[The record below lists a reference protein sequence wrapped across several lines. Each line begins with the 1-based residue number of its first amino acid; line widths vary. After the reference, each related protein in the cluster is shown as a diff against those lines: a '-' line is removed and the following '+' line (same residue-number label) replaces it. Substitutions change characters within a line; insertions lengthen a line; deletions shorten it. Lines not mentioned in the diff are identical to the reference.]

1 MGGSR
6 VLEHPTTVYGPVPS
20 WRFGRSLGIDAVV
33 GRKTCTFNCV
43 YCQLGKTLVP
53 IASPRELV
61 NPVSTSDIRKDLQS
75 CLDRMD
81 LNSLDAITFSGSGE
95 PTLNLHLGAMVE
107 CARELSR
114 KKVPIILLT
123 NSSLLHLDDVRENAA
138 KFDIVCAKL
147 DAGDQKSFRAVNR
160 PVKGVSN
167 LKRIVSSVEALRAC
181 FTGKLMIQ
189 CMFLRTTFGFANCHG
204 TALESIVDAVRRVD
218 PDAVQIDTPY
228 RPGGE
233 KFVRCLKVDELRAV
247 AEKFME
253 NFDADK
259 LWTFGVH
266 DMRGKRVS
274 WRGHESVG
282 DDVLALIRRR
292 PCRIV
297 DVADSLG
304 ISHAEVLE
312 NVSCLLDKRRSV
324 EKSSNGDTYLY
335 PTD

>member
-6 VLEHPTTVYGPVPS
+6 MLERLTTVYGPVPS
-20 WRFGRSLGIDAVV
+20 WRFGRSLGIDAVI
-33 GRKTCTFNCV
+33 GRKTCTFNCI

-53 IASPRELV
+53 VASPGDLAS
-61 NPVSTSDIRKDLQS
+61 PVSSGDVRKDLES
-75 CLDRMD
+75 YFDRVD
-81 LNSLDAITFSGSGE
+81 LSSLDAITFSGSGE
-95 PTLNLHLGAMVE
+95 PTLNLQLGKMVE
-107 CARELSR
+107 CVRELSR
-114 KKVPIILLT
+114 ERVPIVLLT
-123 NSSLLHLDDVRENAA
+123 NSSLLHRSDVRENTA

-147 DAGDQKSFRAVNR
+147 DAGNEKSFRIVNR

-167 LKRIVSSVEALRAC
+167 LKKIVESIKGLRAC
-181 FTGKLMIQ
+181 FAGKLMIQ
-189 CMFLRTTFGFANCHG
+189 TMFLRTTFGFTNYQG
-204 TALESIVDAVRRVD
+204 VALEKIMDVVGRVD
-218 PDAVQIDTPY
+218 PDVVQIDTPY

-233 KFVRCLKVDELRAV
+233 KFVRYAKVGELEAI

-253 NFDADK
+253 SFSPDK

-274 WRGHESVG
+274 WKGHESVG
-282 DDVLALIRRR
+282 DEILGLVRRR

-304 ISHAEVLE
+304 VSYAEAFKDVSYLLRMRRILE
-312 NVSCLLDKRRSV
+312 KP
-324 EKSSNGDTYLY
+324 SNGDTYLY